1 VSSLILYTSVAV
13 GTGSV
18 HPPVMEEEIN
28 SIPISP
34 SSSQGPL
41 SPKTPTTMKST
52 LQVKMECADSDHQL
66 ESHLSIDL
74 HCVVSHTHTHAH
86 ARTCTHMRIEHVL
99 ACMCVCRYV
108 LYMHICI
115 TTVCHHHLH
124 NY

>member
-1 VSSLILYTSVAV
+1 MSSGITPQEPDFAENELIYEDLDLEEVQTGLYGTATGKVCVYVTCVSRVSSVSSLMLYTSVAV

-52 LQVKMECADSDHQL
+52 SQVRMECADRDHQIG
-66 ESHLSIDL
+66 ESP
-74 HCVVSHTHTHAH
+74 
-86 ARTCTHMRIEHVL
+86 
-99 ACMCVCRYV
+99 
-108 LYMHICI
+108 
-115 TTVCHHHLH
+115 
-124 NY
+124 